1 MHFNAMSIACTRIF
15 IMYGSLLIT
24 INVGFRDIWIAAN
37 ICNDALFLSFEY
49 DMHAMCIQV
58 LARICCKEIVL
69 SSV

>member
-1 MHFNAMSIACTRIF
+1 MHFNAMSIACTRNF

-24 INVGFRDIWIAAN
+24 INVGFSDMWIAAN
-37 ICNDALFLSFEY
+37 VCNDALFEY

-58 LARICCKEIVL
+58 LARICCKEIVQNDL